1 MTTLQ
6 PQLRISMRSP
16 WAERGGGSSAQD
28 EAGWLQRRLMAQR
41 KGAVQSDF
49 QNVWSYYYFLSLNSV
64 RFFCG
69 QSNLIFT
76 WISLKG
82 SLCFMGQKILN
93 SMGSPP
99 ENLLVSLSKQSYC
112 FYLLVPSTLLPW
124 VAKTLLWPPR
134 GTSYWDARPP
144 FNQLMGNLPMISYG
158 QAHDQGFGLGPNQSN
173 LSFIPL
179 SLNKPPSSHTYYLL
193 PALFKHCG
201 MWPWSWCLLSYQNLP
216 WLRLNLSYNCHPLS
230 R

>member
-1 MTTLQ
+1 MLLSGIWNLRVSCENCSDKCVKTREKERLGEPQMTTLQ

-134 GTSYWDARPP
+134 GTSYWEA
-144 FNQLMGNLPMISYG
+144 
-158 QAHDQGFGLGPNQSN
+158 
-173 LSFIPL
+173 LSSI
-179 SLNKPPSSHTYYLL
+179 
-193 PALFKHCG
+193 
-201 MWPWSWCLLSYQNLP
+201 
-216 WLRLNLSYNCHPLS
+216 
-230 R
+230 